1 MVGVL
6 PVSPLAP
13 ATFPDLP
20 VIDGV
25 RIATGK
31 WSRSYGARHDLLLV
45 ALDEGTSF
53 AGRYTKSAMPSAP
66 VDWCRQ
72 HGAGGQVRGLVINA
86 GNANA
91 FTGKVG
97 AATVADTAAAAADLL
112 GVSAETI
119 MIASTG
125 VIGEPIETIKIT
137 SKLPDLMAGLC
148 AGNLDLAAEAIRTT
162 DTFPKGATAS
172 AMINGVEVKIA
183 GIVKGSGMIE
193 PALGTMLGFIF
204 TDAALPAKVLDD
216 LMGPLT
222 DQSFN
227 AITVDSDTSTS
238 DTVMLCATGKAGNE
252 APQSAD
258 DPALDAFRA
267 ALLAVMQDLA
277 IQVVKDGEGA
287 TKLMTITV
295 TGAVDAAA
303 ARRAAKAIANS
314 PLVKTAVAGE
324 DPNWGRIIMAIGK
337 SGEKA
342 DRDKVAI
349 DIGGH
354 PVARDGLRIPDY
366 DEAPLAAHMKGQD
379 IVFRVDLGVGTGE
392 ATVWS
397 CDLTHGYISIN
408 ADYRS

>member
-6 PVSPLAP
+6 AVSPLAP
-13 ATFPDLP
+13 ASFPDLP
-20 VIDGV
+20 IIDGV
-25 RIATGK
+25 RVATGQ
-31 WSRSYGARHDLLLV
+31 WSGAYGDRPDLLLV
-45 ALDEGTSF
+45 ALDEGTTL
-53 AGRYTKSAMPSAP
+53 AGRYTQSVMPSAP

-72 HGAGGQVRGLVINA
+72 HDGAGVIRGLVVNA

-97 AATVADTAAAAADLL
+97 AATVADTAKAAGDLL
-112 GVSAETI
+112 GVPAQTI

-125 VIGEPIETIKIT
+125 VIGEPIDTP
-137 SKLPDLMAGLC
+137 KLTNQLPALADALAIGCM
-148 AGNLDLAAEAIRTT
+148 DKAAEAIRTT
-162 DTFPKGATAS
+162 DTFAKGATAS
-172 AMINGVEVKIA
+172 ATINGKTVQIA

-204 TDAALPAKVLDD
+204 TDAALPAPVLDA

-238 DTVMLCATGKAGNE
+238 DTVLLCATGRAGNDQ
-252 APQSAD
+252 PQDAN
-258 DPALDAFRA
+258 DPTLDEFKA

-295 TGAVDAAA
+295 TGADDDAA

-324 DPNWGRIIMAIGK
+324 DPNWGRVIMAIGK

-342 DRDKVAI
+342 DRDRVSI
-349 DIGGH
+349 DIGGFA
-354 PVARDGLRIPDY
+354 VARDGLRVPDY
-366 DEAPLAAHMKGQD
+366 DETPIAAHMKGEQ
-379 IVFRVDLGVGTGE
+379 IAIAIDLGVGSGA